1 MGLAK
6 VADITDIADIA
17 DILQIYCRH
26 IADILPQIAVD
37 YGEKW
42 QIVMEGVTGHVP

>member
-17 DILQIYCRH
+17 DILQIYCRY
-26 IADILPQIAVD
+26 IAAD
-37 YGEKW
+37 YGRL
-42 QIVMEGVTGHVP
+42 Q

>member
-17 DILQIYCRH
+17 DILQIYCGR
-26 IADILPQIAVD
+26 LRQIVVD

-42 QIVMEGVTGHVP
+42 QIIMEGVIGHIP